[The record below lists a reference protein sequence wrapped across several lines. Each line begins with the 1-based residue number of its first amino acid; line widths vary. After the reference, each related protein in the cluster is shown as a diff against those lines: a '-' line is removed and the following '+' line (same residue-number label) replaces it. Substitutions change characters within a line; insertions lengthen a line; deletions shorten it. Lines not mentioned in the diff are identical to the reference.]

1 MMYRLLHLTLFAI
14 LVAMW
19 PGNVGQAFTLQ
30 LAPLSPAE
38 ATTPVSA
45 TADLPTPQLFR
56 VALDARG
63 LTLGVWPPAVGFQ
76 APKIDVY
83 RQDVP
88 VPSPPQPVVMPDA
101 QRTASSRLRGVEVL
115 LLRQTETVAGGESSK

>member
-1 MMYRLLHLTLFAI
+1 MMYRLLHLTLFAV
-14 LVAMW
+14 LVAVW

-30 LAPLSPAE
+30 LAPLPPAE
-38 ATTPVSA
+38 EMTPVSA

-63 LTLGVWPPAVGFQ
+63 LTLGVWPAAVGFQ
-76 APKIDVY
+76 TPKIDVS

-88 VPSPPQPVVMPDA
+88 VPSPPQPAVMPNA
-101 QRTASSRLRGVEVL
+101 QRTAALRLRGVEVL
-115 LLRQTETVAGGESSK
+115 LLRHTETVASEPRK